1 MNNLSDLAPKRV
13 FHYFSEI
20 SRIPRGSGNTA
31 KIAEYCVSFA
41 LSHKLKYSRDDFNN
55 VIIYKS
61 AALGCENSEPIILQ
75 GHLDMVCQKT
85 PESDFDFDT
94 DSIDIYSEGDFI
106 KARGTTLGA
115 DNGIAVAMIL
125 AILESDEYL
134 HPPIEAVFTSDE
146 EIGMLGALKLD
157 MSKLHAK
164 RMINLDE
171 EQDVVTVSCA
181 GGSDF
186 SAALPAPRVKKH
198 GTLVTLSVN
207 GLKGGHSGIE
217 IDKGRINA
225 DTAMGRL
232 LDALAQS
239 VDFGI
244 ISVNGGDK
252 SNAIPSMCEAEL
264 CVSDTEKFLRAA
276 EEEIRILK
284 EEFSSRECGFNVDAV
299 AWGEDD
305 SEVLSEEAAS
315 AIISALITAPNGVIS
330 MSPDISGLVET
341 SLNLGILKTE
351 ADCVRLGFSLRSS
364 KKSARKFQERRLKAL
379 FSRLGGNF
387 TTSGEYPSW
396 EYNKASRLQ
405 SVFSDVYEKK
415 NGRRPRITAIHA
427 GLECGVF
434 FSAIDGFDCIA
445 IGPDISGAH
454 TTEEKLSIS
463 STCRLF
469 DILTDTL
476 KALI

>member
-1 MNNLSDLAPKRV
+1 MNKLSGLGNDRV

-20 SRIPRGSGNTA
+20 SRIPRGSGNSA
-31 KIAEYCVSFA
+31 KISEYCVSFA
-41 LSHKLKYSRDDFNN
+41 LSHGLKHFKDDFNN

-61 AALGCENSEPIILQ
+61 ASPGFENSEPVILQ

-85 PESDFDFDT
+85 PESDFDFDN
-94 DSIDIYSEGDFI
+94 DPIEIYVEGDFI

-125 AILESDEYL
+125 AILESDEYA
-134 HPPIEAVFTSDE
+134 HPPIEAVFTVDE
-146 EIGMLGALKLD
+146 EVGMLGALKLD

-186 SAALPAPRVKKH
+186 TAILPASRTKMH
-198 GTLVTLSVN
+198 GTLIALSIN

-217 IDKGRINA
+217 IDKGRVNA

-232 LDALAQS
+232 LDAIAQS

-252 SNAIPSMCEAEL
+252 SNAIPSMCRAEL
-264 CVSDTEKFLRAA
+264 CVSDTEKFLSAA

-284 EEFSSRECGFNVDAV
+284 EEFSSRERGFNVDIAV
-299 AWGEDD
+299 KDEGDRYVIVKKD
-305 SEVLSEEAAS
+305 SS
-315 AIISALITAPNGVIS
+315 ALISALITAPNGVID

-351 ADCVRLGFSLRSS
+351 SDCIRLGFSLRSS

-379 FSRLGGNF
+379 FSNPGGRF
-387 TTSGEYPSW
+387 EISGEYPSW
-396 EYNKASRLQ
+396 EYNKDSKLQ
-405 SVFSDVYEKK
+405 AVFSEVYEKK
-415 NGRRPRITAIHA
+415 NGRKPQITAIHA

-434 FSAIDGFDCIA
+434 FSAIEGFDCIA